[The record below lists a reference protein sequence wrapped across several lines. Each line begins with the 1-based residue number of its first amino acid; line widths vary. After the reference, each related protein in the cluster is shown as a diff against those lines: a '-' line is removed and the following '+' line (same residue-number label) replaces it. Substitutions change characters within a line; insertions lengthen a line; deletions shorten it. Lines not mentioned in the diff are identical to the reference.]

1 MVKGVRRCSAGRA
14 GRICGF
20 NPQRRQNMV
29 KKTSVVLQTE
39 RNIIIHRRKYLKKYP
54 CFFGN
59 FKCNVNDTI
68 IGHITLTNISI
79 CRKLTVLANYMTYKQ
94 I

>member
-54 CFFGN
+54 
-59 FKCNVNDTI
+59 
-68 IGHITLTNISI
+68 
-79 CRKLTVLANYMTYKQ
+79 
-94 I
+94 